1 MKNVL
6 DYNAL
11 ELNELNIEELEHLLL
26 LAEDGENEFNTRQ
39 LVEKTLMNSLYGAL
53 ANAHFPLFN
62 EEMAGAITGN
72 GRYFIRKLAANIENK
87 LQSMLPTDKSY
98 IIYSDTD
105 SCVGSTLIETNNGK
119 IKIEDLYKSLSGEI
133 EIRGNNNYIKHVKTP
148 IKAAS
153 VNENTELQYNNITYV
168 MKHKVKKRMFKIK
181 CNGDE
186 VIITEDHSMIVL
198 RNETLIEIKPKDVL
212 KTDKLIKIYLNNIQ
226 IESGFEI
233 EDLGIVQEWVY
244 DMEVEDNHNFFGNNI
259 LIHNSCYFQIEP
271 FMDLY
276 QKQNPGLSIDEYVD
290 WADSFE
296 KKVIQPIIQHTVDTF
311 CSELN
316 AYNKEKIWAERE
328 AIADVGIFSAKK
340 KYIARVRDSEGTR
353 FAENDPYLKVMGM
366 EIAKS
371 STPVWAKKK
380 LKESLNIILD
390 KEYSDL
396 LDWIKETKTE
406 FVNADLNDIAQ
417 VGTANNLNYNLKTDK
432 GIPIGSRAAL
442 CYNNYLKEKNLDSTY
457 TTIQAG
463 DKNKKLFL
471 IEPNPLNSNIVS
483 FASDTFVQE
492 IKDYI
497 DYDTNF
503 DKGFLNAL
511 QLMVDSLGWDL
522 NKKTES
528 LDEW

>member
-1 MKNVL
+1 V
-6 DYNAL
+6 
-11 ELNELNIEELEHLLL
+11 
-26 LAEDGENEFNTRQ
+26 
-39 LVEKTLMNSLYGAL
+39 V
-53 ANAHFPLFN
+53 
-62 EEMAGAITGN
+62 
-72 GRYFIRKLAANIENK
+72 
-87 LQSMLPTDKSY
+87 
-98 IIYSDTD
+98 
-105 SCVGSTLIETNNGK
+105 
-119 IKIEDLYKSLSGEI
+119 
-133 EIRGNNNYIKHVKTP
+133 VKG
-148 IKAAS
+148 
-153 VNENTELQYNNITYV
+153 
-168 MKHKVKKRMFKIK
+168 FKIRPSERI
-181 CNGDE
+181 DE
-186 VIITEDHSMIVL
+186 
-198 RNETLIEIKPKDVL
+198 R
-212 KTDKLIKIYLNNIQ
+212 KI
-226 IESGFEI
+226 
-233 EDLGIVQEWVY
+233 VY
-244 DMEVEDNHNFFGNNI
+244 DIEVEDNHNFFADNI
-259 LIHNSCYFQIEP
+259 LVHNCA
-271 FMDLY
+271 
-276 QKQNPGLSIDEYVD
+276 V
-290 WADSFE
+290 
-296 KKVIQPIIQHTVDTF
+296 
-311 CSELN
+311 
-316 AYNKEKIWAERE
+316 
-328 AIADVGIFSAKK
+328 FSAKK

-396 LDWIKETKTE
+396 MNWIKETKTE
-406 FVNADLNDIAQ
+406 FINTDLNDIAQ